1 MLQVHYIQCLL
12 CSCALLCS
20 LSWSM
25 IGFWCDLNSNNK
37 YILAFPLYPNSY
49 PIIYPLPCILTL
61 FPNFIPWS
69 YTLQPVWLA
78 MVMMFMCL
86 FITYSMWNNHSL
98 QQCDVNISIL
108 CFISVNST
116 YTSITIIMI
125 CGLILVLWSQHIL
138 PITIMMICVYISVK
152 SMYTIY
158 HSDGY
163 LCVYL
168 CVKSMCITNSID
180 HCIESLYVL
189 YMWCSCVISIITM
202 LFVCV

>member
-98 QQCDVNISIL
+98 QQCDVNISIMR
-108 CFISVNST
+108 FISVKST
-116 YTSITIIMI
+116 YTSDPPEN
-125 CGLILVLWSQHIL
+125 CQLNVKNAKNLIFFLQKN
-138 PITIMMICVYISVK
+138 CQK
-152 SMYTIY
+152 
-158 HSDGY
+158 
-163 LCVYL
+163 
-168 CVKSMCITNSID
+168 KFN
-180 HCIESLYVL
+180 
-189 YMWCSCVISIITM
+189 
-202 LFVCV
+202 FF